1 VGQRGDCSA
10 EHNQCY
16 GCDAAHPSEER
27 QQCRPHATDK
37 TKTQF
42 VHDRLPLNFVLL
54 IVMGNGTQLRHVC
67 VKSSLEEKLI
77 TAIQQVTFVMSHHR
91 LPFTLHAWRRN
102 PPHTLRSWRTISADP
117 VIPGAGRRW
126 PDAVRS
132 TVKKA
137 MFKARENCVNCHP
150 QSRTSHEMCWS
161 RFDSETS
168 TFGQCT
174 TWRGRLSATYAVTL
188 DNQKQ
193 VRQNRTLPVGYVH
206 AQI

>member
-1 VGQRGDCSA
+1 MCQKLVGGEVD
-10 EHNQCY
+10 H
-16 GCDAAHPSEER
+16 
-27 QQCRPHATDK
+27 
-37 TKTQF
+37 
-42 VHDRLPLNFVLL
+42 
-54 IVMGNGTQLRHVC
+54 GTPVSNLRHV
-67 VKSSLEEKLI
+67 SSPPAVHI
-77 TAIQQVTFVMSHHR
+77 TRMA
-91 LPFTLHAWRRN
+91 RN

-174 TWRGRLSATYAVTL
+174 TWRGRLSGTYAVTL

-193 VRQNRTLPVGYVH
+193 VRQNRTLLVGYVH